1 MSLFGNLYIGA
12 SGLQTGQNAL
22 NTIAHNLSNQG
33 TVGYTR
39 QQISLKD
46 KQYNLLATT
55 PQAISN
61 KQTGLGV
68 EYAEVRQVRDVFL
81 DKTYRQEAGRSGF
94 YEVSY
99 TTLDE
104 VGTLLGELDG
114 ESFSTSMKNLWEA
127 VQELSKEPASSVTQG
142 LLVQRASQFIEQA
155 GNVYSA
161 LCNYQDNLNYQVKQQ
176 VDKINEYAQRI
187 YDLNESITKIEVG
200 GIEHANDL
208 KDERNLMLD
217 ELGKLGNIDYYED
230 IYGGVTVKFEG
241 RVLVNSAM
249 TFNLALQEDPE
260 TGFYTPFW
268 EFDAVKVPR
277 EGAIYDPQDPN
288 TFDYNID
295 NAQLYDM
302 QIEIQTKS
310 NTDVGVL
317 KGMLLARG
325 DHRANYTDL
334 DFEDVAAYNEEIS
347 TSIIMNTQAEFDNLI
362 HNIITEINEVLEKA
376 AEEETAKNPG
386 STYLRNEDGTMLQ
399 LFSRKACDPYYT
411 DADADYLAEMA
422 AAYPELADQFVVGGI
437 RREDLTRV
445 DKYNAP
451 IKDFTGSR
459 IDPTTRAQGRLQRSE
474 TLYSISNLIVNPDV
488 VKEPTRLGFIKSD
501 NKEDFAIAEE
511 LQKVF
516 TREEYRLNP
525 LTTTK
530 ANLMDYYSNIVS
542 QVANQGSVFKN
553 IYNNEAS
560 TVTATDNSR
569 QQVMGVSD
577 DEELQNMIKFQNAY
591 NASSRY
597 INVVSEMLE
606 HILTALG
613 R

>member
-230 IYGGVTVKFEG
+230 VYGGVTVKFEG

-249 TFNLALQEDPE
+249 TFNLALQSDPE

-268 EFDAVKVPR
+268 EFDAVKVPK

-288 TFDYNID
+288 TYDYNID

-362 HNIITEINEVLEKA
+362 HNIITEINEVLENA

-386 STYLRNEDGTMLQ
+386 STYLRNEDGTVLQ
-399 LFSRKACDPYYT
+399 LFGRKACDPYYT
-411 DADADYLAEMA
+411 AADADYLTAMA

-445 DKYNAP
+445 DKYNGE
-451 IKDFTGSR
+451 IKDFNGSR
-459 IDPTTRAQGRLQRSE
+459 IDPTTRTQGRLSKSE
-474 TLYSISNLIVNPDV
+474 TLYTISNLIVNPDV
-488 VKEPTRLGFIKSD
+488 VKEPTKLGFVKSD
-501 NKEDFAIAEE
+501 NKEDFAIAQE
-511 LQKVF
+511 LQNVF

-606 HILTALG
+606 HILTTLG